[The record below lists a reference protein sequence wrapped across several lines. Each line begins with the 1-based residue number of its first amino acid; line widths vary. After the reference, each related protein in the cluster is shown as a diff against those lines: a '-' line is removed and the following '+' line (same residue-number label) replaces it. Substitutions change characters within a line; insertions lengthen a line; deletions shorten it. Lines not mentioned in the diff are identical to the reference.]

1 MLGRQ
6 EQMPMNNAIPEGARP
21 VARVLLLDASQ
32 RLLLLNAAH
41 ASDGYRFWLTP
52 GGGLESGESFE
63 EAARRELR
71 EETGLDVAIGPW
83 VWTRRHVYL
92 WNWQWQDQY
101 ERFFVARTDD
111 NRIRARAQDGYVI
124 GHRWWS
130 LRAIQISTEEF
141 APRRLAELGMDII
154 RGKDPDEPIDR
165 GV

>member
-1 MLGRQ
+1 
-6 EQMPMNNAIPEGARP
+6 MPMNDSIPEGARP

-32 RLLLLNAAH
+32 RLLLLNAEH

-92 WNWQWQDQY
+92 WNGQWHDQY

-111 NRIRARAQDGYVI
+111 NRIRARAQDSYVI

-130 LRAIQISTEEF
+130 LQAIQISTEEF
-141 APRRLAELGMDII
+141 APRRLAELGNDII
-154 RGKDPDEPIDR
+154 RGKYPDEPIDC